1 MSTFVQIRGGNAS
14 GKTTIIRNLIEKYGP
29 TVDTLRPARSKTER
43 VLYSHLPAIN
53 TYILGSYRVIFGG
66 LDSIESKEETQ
77 RLVAELLPKGNV
89 ICEGIR
95 ASGSI
100 APWQEFLKP
109 QMDAGHSCHMVLLNT
124 SVELMIESAIAR
136 TGRTEPFTEQQIK
149 DRRNYFR
156 TINKQNT
163 TWREWDSRM
172 NVIYDDRDACNSY
185 VDNLAKEFYYVTSRN
200 S

>member
-43 VLYSHLPAIN
+43 VLYSYLPKIN
-53 TYILGSYRVIFGG
+53 TYILGSYRVIYGG
-66 LDSIESKEETQ
+66 LDSLESKEETQ

-89 ICEGIR
+89 ICEGVR
-95 ASGSI
+95 ATGSI
-100 APWQEFLKP
+100 EPWKEFLKP
-109 QMDAGHSCHMVLLNT
+109 QLDAGHDCHMVLLNT
-124 SVELMIESAIAR
+124 SVDVMIESAIAR
-136 TGRTEPFTEQQIK
+136 TGRTEPFTEQQIA
-149 DRRNYFR
+149 DRQNYFR
-156 TINKQNT
+156 TVKKQST

-172 NVIYDDRDACNSY
+172 NVLYDDRDNCNTY
-185 VDNLAKEFYYVTSRN
+185 VDNLVKEFCNASI